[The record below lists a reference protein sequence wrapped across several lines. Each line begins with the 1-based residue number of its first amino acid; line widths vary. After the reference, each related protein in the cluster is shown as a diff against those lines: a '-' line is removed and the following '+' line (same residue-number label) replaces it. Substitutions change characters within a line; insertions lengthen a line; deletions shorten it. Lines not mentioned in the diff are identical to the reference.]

1 MLNILLDAKINV
13 LLDTKPEAAGLTEV
27 PPQQLVLLD
36 LQATLQQL
44 HRLLSPHRHVARNL
58 LITPNAERP
67 HSVPRCNII
76 TPSVSAPSTQTANH
90 TCISG
95 LRKITLGEHR

>member
-1 MLNILLDAKINV
+1 MLGREAMLNILLDAKINV

-44 HRLLSPHRHVARNL
+44 HRLLSPHCHVARNL
-58 LITPNAERP
+58 LITPNSKRP

-76 TPSVSAPSTQTANH
+76 TPSV
-90 TCISG
+90 
-95 LRKITLGEHR
+95 